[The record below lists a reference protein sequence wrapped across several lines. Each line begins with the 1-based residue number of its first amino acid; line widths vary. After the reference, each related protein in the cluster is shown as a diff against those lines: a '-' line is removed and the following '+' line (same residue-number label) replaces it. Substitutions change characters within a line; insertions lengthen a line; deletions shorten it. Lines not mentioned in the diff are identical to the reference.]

1 MMSSPP
7 TNQYSKLH
15 ETLTKMPPSLV
26 APPDDKAGVK
36 PPPDN
41 DDRRRHPPP
50 KQQQPDVESRLHP
63 SSLPPLPSN
72 EVTAGSPA
80 PQSYSAHSVSSSSA
94 SSPAAASARTSDD
107 KSFAR
112 VFFGSSKQKLRKSFL
127 LKRNLKLHDGGDD
140 DEDSDGSADS
150 LRDPLNLPSVI
161 LKRREGDGEGLR
173 FNHPP
178 LTQADSEK
186 TFDVDYTN
194 LERNFYRRVVRE
206 EVKPKWDDDEE
217 DEEEDEEEEKKPPP
231 HSQQQ
236 QEGPSIQL
244 ETLQQHV
251 MRQRGQE
258 GSTEFRQGSLLPEA
272 HVAAPAVTWA
282 PAPSTKITHQQ
293 QRQRQQQQ
301 QRQGDDDSSWH
312 HDGMHTK
319 AREESSAEL
328 QRFRPQDNERQYHR
342 REETYEGHRVQE
354 QRPQHRVDG
363 LHRDYN
369 LRQQQQQQ
377 QQQPQRYPGSLRNLT
392 TYQPS
397 TTTTMDW
404 EEESLMDDILRA
416 TDARGRNGEVLS
428 RNEVLEEMGL
438 IPPRA
443 RDNSENDGHPRQFA
457 RQQQQQQQYHEP
469 SRWQEPQ
476 KPPPHEQAR
485 RQEQQQS
492 QQQHELQPGNRT
504 SKLQSIPDDETW
516 FQEVLITSHKQECS
530 PDIIKHLIESV
541 SRECKE
547 DEPIPS
553 SLQQQ
558 EDNFFQDRNSID
570 TWMDDVRRSSNVCP
584 VVLQELMEARSACGS
599 SSGSAHHTSSDTS
612 RNNIYPTKP
621 KQPSTVIQDTRGPVP
636 TDDML
641 AESLMSHEGSESTG
655 SRIIGDDVLLV
666 SRKNRENQSDDIPS
680 DILEAMGISDDSL
693 VKDIGVKRQDGK
705 SKISSPQRSVTG
717 DEITAED
724 VLAQIGPDVDYESI
738 PDDVL
743 AALGISK
750 RQLRKAESIDVKNT
764 YFKSGNDGNCPS
776 AKASSVN
783 DRNFVS
789 SSREQR
795 DKYCERSSPDDDV
808 SWVEDV
814 LHLSKRVDPAPTRA
828 YCDSS
833 HTDSMTS
840 SQREIATDE
849 HGPIPEADM
858 LEEAFSGSS
867 RTGSHTGSWRSLREV
882 GHKDNCKGNDSSE
895 EGDRRNLE
903 TCLGQSSREGDYDL
917 RGAIIEM
924 KPSLGFL
931 RHRHARHGIYGSGLD
946 CGDSSTNDLELEAMK
961 KRSEVL
967 ASIEQC
973 RSKLKRNQQERQQN
987 YD

>member
-1 MMSSPP
+1 MSSPP

-50 KQQQPDVESRLHP
+50 KPQQPDVESRLHR
-63 SSLPPLPSN
+63 SSLPPLPFD
-72 EVTAGSPA
+72 EAPAGGRA
-80 PQSYSAHSVSSSSA
+80 RQSYSAHSVSSSSA

-112 VFFGSSKQKLRKSFL
+112 DFFGSSKRKLRKSFFS
-127 LKRNLKLHDGGDD
+127 KRNLKFHDGGGDD
-140 DEDSDGSADS
+140 DNDSDDS

-161 LKRREGDGEGLR
+161 LKRREGDGEVLR
-173 FNHPP
+173 FTHPP
-178 LTQADSEK
+178 LMQADSEK
-186 TFDVDYTN
+186 SFDVDYTN
-194 LERNFYRRVVRE
+194 LERNFYRRVVQE
-206 EVKPKWDDDEE
+206 EVRPKWDDDEE
-217 DEEEDEEEEKKPPP
+217 DEEEDDEEEKKPPP

-251 MRQRGQE
+251 MRRRGQE
-258 GSTEFRQGSLLPEA
+258 GSTEFRQGSSLLEA
-272 HVAAPAVTWA
+272 HVPAVTWA
-282 PAPSTKITHQQ
+282 PAPSTQITHRQ
-293 QRQRQQQQ
+293 QRQQQQ
-301 QRQGDDDSSWH
+301 QRQGDDDSSWL
-312 HDGMHTK
+312 HDAMHTK
-319 AREESSAEL
+319 NAREESLAEL
-328 QRFRPQDNERQYHR
+328 QQFRPQHNEGQYHR
-342 REETYEGHRVQE
+342 REETYKGHRVQE
-354 QRPQHRVDG
+354 QRPQHLVDSA
-363 LHRDYN
+363 HKDYN
-369 LRQQQQQQ
+369 LSQQQQQ

-392 TYQPS
+392 TYRPS

-438 IPPRA
+438 IPPRE
-443 RDNSENDGHPRQFA
+443 RDNSENDGRQFPRQ
-457 RQQQQQQQYHEP
+457 RQQHQQHHEL

-476 KPPPHEQAR
+476 KPPPHEQTR

-492 QQQHELQPGNRT
+492 QQQHESQSGIRT
-504 SKLQSIPDDETW
+504 SKLKSIPDDETW
-516 FQEVLITSHKQECS
+516 LQEVLISSHKQACS
-530 PDIIKHLIESV
+530 ADIIKHLIESV

-570 TWMDDVRRSSNVCP
+570 TWMEDVRRSSNVCP
-584 VVLQELMEARSACGS
+584 VVLQELMGAKSDSCSG
-599 SSGSAHHTSSDTS
+599 SGSAHHTSSDTS

-655 SRIIGDDVLLV
+655 SRFIGDDVLLV
-666 SRKNRENQSDDIPS
+666 SRKNRKNQSDDIPS

-705 SKISSPQRSVTG
+705 SKSSSTQMSVTG

-764 YFKSGNDGNCPS
+764 YLKSGNDENFPS

-795 DKYCERSSPDDDV
+795 DKYSQRSSPDDDV

-814 LHLSKRVDPAPTRA
+814 PHLSKRVHPAPTRA

-867 RTGSHTGSWRSLREV
+867 RTGSHSGSLRSLREV
-882 GHKDNCKGNDSSE
+882 GHKNRCKGNDSSE

-903 TCLGQSSREGDYDL
+903 TCLGQSSREGDHDL

-931 RHRHARHGIYGSGLD
+931 RHRHARHGIYCSGLD
-946 CGDSSTNDLELEAMK
+946 CGDSSTNDLELQAMK

-973 RSKLKRNQQERQQN
+973 RSKPKRNQQERQQN
-987 YD
+987 HD